1 MSSEGG
7 WWRRLHKDVSV
18 LNATELNAKAPATQP
33 VRRSRREPRT
43 QHGGPGTARAQA
55 RKSGLATSFAPTKR
69 SQAWPQA

>member
-1 MSSEGG
+1 MNAEGG
-7 WWRRLHKDVSV
+7 WWRGLHKDVSV

-33 VRRSRREPRT
+33 ARRSRREPRT

-69 SQAWPQA
+69 SQA